1 MCIRDRFNNDLIE
14 RFEEKP
20 KGDGA
25 LINGGFFVLSPKV
38 IEFIKDDLT
47 IWEQDNGNII
57 FTSSELPNQPYN
69 SPGVWNAPEN
79 LKLFN
84 KMYQWELVDYDGL
97 NSNDFIA
104 SGTFNPI
111 ALASNGEITTIGNH
125 TAGNQSQLKIYY
137 TLAP

>member
-1 MCIRDRFNNDLIE
+1 
-14 RFEEKP
+14 
-20 KGDGA
+20 
-25 LINGGFFVLSPKV
+25 
-38 IEFIKDDLT
+38 
-47 IWEQDNGNII
+47 
-57 FTSSELPNQPYN
+57 
-69 SPGVWNAPEN
+69 
-79 LKLFN
+79 
-84 KMYQWELVDYDGL
+84 MYQWELVDYDGL